1 MVNPVTASAPRGP
14 RCPGRVSLSGRGH
27 CSVPGENRATSHS
40 ESARIHSRHRP
51 PSTEWGGPDP
61 TGPDAPLAAGEA
73 TGRTVRT
80 QVPPPNLPA
89 ALIALLS
96 CLYCFVAV
104 VRKRI
109 SPRLPLS
116 FTCSKVQGANST
128 VPRKTLPA
136 PGPRR
141 LRLLKGSRAVA
152 RGQALIFPPFRGAA
166 SALSS
171 GCAALPPA
179 PPGPGCP
186 HSTSAPLPCS
196 APQGPGAPTPGL
208 PLPCTLRKA
217 ERPGSLLPNAALV
230 LTPGDGNNTC
240 PRARCGKL

>member
-27 CSVPGENRATSHS
+27 CSVPGENQATSHS

-51 PSTEWGGPDP
+51 PSTEWGGARPDGTRRAP
-61 TGPDAPLAAGEA
+61 RGRGGDRPDRPHAGPASKPA
-73 TGRTVRT
+73 
-80 QVPPPNLPA
+80 A

-128 VPRKTLPA
+128 VPHKTLPA

>member
-96 CLYCFVAV
+96 CLCCFVAV

-152 RGQALIFPPFRGAA
+152 RGQALIFPPSGAPP
-166 SALSS
+166 
-171 GCAALPPA
+171 LPCPQGA
-179 PPGPGCP
+179 RLCRQHPRARVPPLHLRPPPVQRTPGPGCP
-186 HSTSAPLPCS
+186 HSWSAP
-196 APQGPGAPTPGL
+196 
-208 PLPCTLRKA
+208 PLHA
-217 ERPGSLLPNAALV
+217 EKS
-230 LTPGDGNNTC
+230 
-240 PRARCGKL
+240 